1 MMFDVFVGCLVLMAL
16 NVTIDV
22 VTRFEFEACA
32 VAAAFCRVTRTME
45 EVVMDRT
52 ISFDF

>member
-1 MMFDVFVGCLVLMAL
+1 MAL

-32 VAAAFCRVTRTME
+32 VAAAFCRVTLTME
-45 EVVMDRT
+45 GVVMDGT
-52 ISFDF
+52 ISFGF

>member
-1 MMFDVFVGCLVLMAL
+1 MAL

-32 VAAAFCRVTRTME
+32 VAAAFCRVTSTMDG
-45 EVVMDRT
+45 VVMDGT
-52 ISFDF
+52 ISFGF